1 MIRGLSPY
9 PGAFFIHD
17 EKTYKVFSSEI
28 SNKPN
33 LKPGEI
39 DQSKNE
45 IFIGTSNAAL
55 RILEIQPEGRK
66 RMNVEDFLRGY
77 SLI

>member
-1 MIRGLSPY
+1 MKEKHIRFL
-9 PGAFFIHD
+9 
-17 EKTYKVFSSEI
+17 
-28 SNKPN
+28 N
-33 LKPGEI
+33 LKFQITTNLEPGEI
-39 DQSKNE
+39 SQSKNE
-45 IFIGTSNAAL
+45 IFIGTSNTAL